1 MAANITIRSVEL
13 RPNPVL
19 AGEAFTISV
28 EIGDRLSVLADADG
42 GLLADADGALM
53 WLPEG
58 AAVLADHDGGFLVDA
73 DGTMM
78 ESEE

>member
-28 EIGDRLSVLADADG
+28 EIGRPPECPYGCGRRPAGRCRRGADVDPG
-42 GLLADADGALM
+42 GSC
-53 WLPEG
+53 
-58 AAVLADHDGGFLVDA
+58 
-73 DGTMM
+73 GTGRP
-78 ESEE
+78 